1 MTRPASACA
10 RFVRAAVVRMRH
22 AAPFVVFAC
31 SRYALTMPSLES

>member
-10 RFVRAAVVRMRH
+10 RVVRMRH
-22 AAPFVVFAC
+22 APPFVVFAW